1 MRQIVITL
9 RREGSR
15 SVIDYYLGRSKEMG
29 WDRMGR
35 DAHHTVSVGKYF
47 RQVLMVLSLSRA
59 TCDPINQA
67 MPCHASNRRA

>member
-1 MRQIVITL
+1 
-9 RREGSR
+9 
-15 SVIDYYLGRSKEMG
+15 
-29 WDRMGR
+29 MGR

-67 MPCHASNRRA
+67 MPAIDVLKPLTNLRHFLSPF